1 VFAGLHQ
8 VQRFHDLPNTPVAH
22 GGQDILVGP
31 LKPVDARE
39 LVRDPLHALGF
50 AFETPETMWRLL
62 LFTGYHASLI
72 QIVCRALVDHLKAT
86 ELPQAGGRAIITNR
100 HVDEVYARRKVREG
114 IAQRFRWT
122 INLDPRYRVIAMVT
136 ALRSFDAGLGET
148 FQPSEL
154 QSECEFYWP
163 EGFAKRS
170 LSTSEF
176 SRYLEEMLGLG
187 VLHRQGDSYGLRSPS
202 IRSLL
207 GNRESIESE
216 LLEAGEMLE
225 LDQGYNPT
233 MNRRIVSQG
242 EQGADSR
249 SPLSDA
255 DLRVLMV
262 GAHVVVGSTAL
273 GIDRVAGALALGAAD
288 KGQAFRLV
296 PRQALGQALKN
307 GWDVILASTF
317 DPGSRGDVQTAIREV
332 EESGS
337 TVILI
342 ARPSTLGSLDAD
354 DERVLVLRRWSLEG
368 LQSWPESPFATPAL
382 RQRLKRVTGGW
393 PSLVETTMARIV
405 GGMTLEEALS
415 SATEAIGDIER
426 AKAFIDSADVPVE
439 LATKWAE
446 WFGTRGSDGLLESSP
461 ATYQDLS
468 AIDFGIGSHELV
480 EKMRLADLVDE
491 TPEGWVLDRVVTE
504 AAMRLLA

>member
-1 VFAGLHQ
+1 
-8 VQRFHDLPNTPVAH
+8 
-22 GGQDILVGP
+22 
-31 LKPVDARE
+31 
-39 LVRDPLHALGF
+39 
-50 AFETPETMWRLL
+50 
-62 LFTGYHASLI
+62 
-72 QIVCRALVDHLKAT
+72 
-86 ELPQAGGRAIITNR
+86 
-100 HVDEVYARRKVREG
+100 
-114 IAQRFRWT
+114 
-122 INLDPRYRVIAMVT
+122 
-136 ALRSFDAGLGET
+136 
-148 FQPSEL
+148 
-154 QSECEFYWP
+154 
-163 EGFAKRS
+163 
-170 LSTSEF
+170 
-176 SRYLEEMLGLG
+176 
-187 VLHRQGDSYGLRSPS
+187 LRSPS

-207 GNRESIESE
+207 GTRESIESE

-233 MNRRIVSQG
+233 MNRRILSQG
-242 EQGADSR
+242 ELGADSR
-249 SPLSDA
+249 SPVSDA
-255 DLRVLMV
+255 DLRALMV

-273 GIDRVAGALALGAAD
+273 GIDRVAGALALGAAER
-288 KGQAFRLV
+288 GQEFRLV
-296 PRQALGQALKN
+296 PGPALGHALKN
-307 GWDVILASTF
+307 GSDVIFASTF
-317 DPGSRGDVQTAIREV
+317 DPGSRGDVQTALREA

-342 ARPSTLGSLDAD
+342 ARPSSLGPSDAD
-354 DERVLVLRRWSLEG
+354 NERVLVLRRWSLEG

-405 GGMTLEEALS
+405 NGVTLEEALS
-415 SATEAIGDIER
+415 SATEAIGDIEG

-439 LATKWAE
+439 VATKWAE

-480 EKMRLADLVDE
+480 EQMRLADLVDE